1 VHLTAYLYL
10 VPPVRIRGDILQMD
24 ILTIDVLPIDMLPL
38 DLLPML
44 HNEKLL
50 TVKVIFTFAPFD
62 KHCVNSTVL
71 PSCSHTTAT
80 AVGMNLQIAPVRS
93 LPDVIIIENWV

>member
-1 VHLTAYLYL
+1 

-24 ILTIDVLPIDMLPL
+24 ILPIDILPIDILPIDIRPL
-38 DLLPML
+38 DILPML
-44 HNEKLL
+44 HINKWL
-50 TVKVIFTFAPFD
+50 TAKVITSAPFD

-71 PSCSHTTAT
+71 SSCSHTTAT

-93 LPDVIIIENWV
+93 LPAVIIIQNWV